1 MIWCNWCTVYNTR
14 VCYTIICLRKC
25 VWECPW
31 APLDPTLPYF
41 TTKFWCLNCPSVYP
55 KVADFSTQFYTITRS
70 GCGREH
76 NSATPGQKRYN
87 PCNKYSLPL
96 PSSPQLSHIH
106 PLFLL
111 TFCPAFPRSFFTY
124 ISTFLINLF
133 FACQS
138 WPFSRNKTLH
148 RSQNMWFPSLRAAPF
163 SCWQTSH
170 WIVGLGPLIFLFFLW
185 FLLANNPLEGTE
197 TCRFVL
203 VCLIKRLFQ
212 LLITIFFFDV
222 GIYLHGTHVGRCVD
236 AWPDQHTIYD
246 KDHKDWCGD
255 DASPLILIQMSTRTG
270 VTEFVLLALSLQK
283 IC

>member
-1 MIWCNWCTVYNTR
+1 MIHSSLIPYQNQPPYTLWCNWCTVYNTR

-76 NSATPGQKRYN
+76 NSATPGQKQYN

-111 TFCPAFPRSFFTY
+111 TFCPAFPRTVF
-124 ISTFLINLF
+124 
-133 FACQS
+133 
-138 WPFSRNKTLH
+138 H
-148 RSQNMWFPSLRAAPF
+148 
-163 SCWQTSH
+163 
-170 WIVGLGPLIFLFFLW
+170 
-185 FLLANNPLEGTE
+185 
-197 TCRFVL
+197 
-203 VCLIKRLFQ
+203 
-212 LLITIFFFDV
+212 
-222 GIYLHGTHVGRCVD
+222 IYLHIL
-236 AWPDQHTIYD
+236 DQSLFCLSVLATLEEQAFTLVAKYVISQFPSCSFLLLAD
-246 KDHKDWCGD
+246 FALNC
-255 DASPLILIQMSTRTG
+255 RTG
-270 VTEFVLLALSLQK
+270 AFDLSFLPLVSAGQQSSGRHGDLSFCVGLPEK
-283 IC
+283 KTFSVADHNFFLCRNLPPWHACRQMC

>member
-1 MIWCNWCTVYNTR
+1 MTWPAKRQWQRQIQRQWQRQVSDLWHLRHWIQFWQLRNWIHDKLCFL
-14 VCYTIICLRKC
+14 TIKSDTGQHSQFLRC
-25 VWECPW
+25 
-31 APLDPTLPYF
+31 
-41 TTKFWCLNCPSVYP
+41 
-55 KVADFSTQFYTITRS
+55 
-70 GCGREH
+70 
-76 NSATPGQKRYN
+76 
-87 PCNKYSLPL
+87 
-96 PSSPQLSHIH
+96 
-106 PLFLL
+106 
-111 TFCPAFPRSFFTY
+111 
-124 ISTFLINLF
+124 

-163 SCWQTSH
+163 SRWQTSH

-203 VCLIKRLFQ
+203 VCLIKRFFQ
-212 LLITIFFFDV
+212 LLITIFFDV

-270 VTEFVLLALSLQK
+270 VTEDRGDWGWPWSRGQ
-283 IC
+283 